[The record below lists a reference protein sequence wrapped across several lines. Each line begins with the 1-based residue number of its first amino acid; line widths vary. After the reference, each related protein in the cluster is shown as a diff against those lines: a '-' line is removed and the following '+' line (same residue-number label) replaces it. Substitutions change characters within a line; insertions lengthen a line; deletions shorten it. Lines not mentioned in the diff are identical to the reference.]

1 MSKSARRANSDL
13 VVHRDRFVPYLL
25 GRISRGIASAA
36 SILYR
41 KRLGVGIND
50 SRIVIV
56 LARRPRITA
65 KDLAEDTS
73 LNKSVISRSLST
85 LRTKGIVRIEERE
98 GRREVDLTPAGRKL
112 HERISRV
119 ALDRE
124 DLMLKGFS
132 GKEREMLIGYLHRL
146 MKNVPEANDYDPLSQ
161 SRGPALA
168 PRKAGPKGKSARR
181 SSEKRNTR
189 SN

>member
-1 MSKSARRANSDL
+1 MRTSARRANSGVQANL
-13 VVHRDRFVPYLL
+13 VVQRDRFVPYLL

-65 KDLAEDTS
+65 KDLSEDTS

-85 LRTKGIVRIEERE
+85 LRSKGIVRIEERE
-98 GRREVDLTPAGRKL
+98 GRREVELTPSGRNL
-112 HERISRV
+112 HDRISKV
-119 ALDRE
+119 ALERE

-132 GKEREMLIGYLHRL
+132 DKERELLIGYLHRL
-146 MKNVPEANDYDPLSQ
+146 MKNVPIANGYDPLS
-161 SRGPALA
+161 
-168 PRKAGPKGKSARR
+168 RKRLKNG
-181 SSEKRNTR
+181 E
-189 SN
+189 

>member
-1 MSKSARRANSDL
+1 MSKSARSAGL
-13 VVHRDRFVPYLL
+13 LVHRDRFVPYLL

-41 KRLGVGIND
+41 RRLGVGIND

-85 LRTKGIVRIEERE
+85 LRAKGIVRIDERE
-98 GRREVDLTPAGRKL
+98 GRREVDLTAAGRNL
-112 HERISRV
+112 HDRISRV

-132 GKEREMLIGYLHRL
+132 AKERETLIDYLHRL
-146 MKNVPEANDYDPLSQ
+146 MKNVPEANGYDPLS
-161 SRGPALA
+161 RGQ
-168 PRKAGPKGKSARR
+168 PRKTARKKASR
-181 SSEKRNTR
+181 
-189 SN
+189 

>member
-1 MSKSARRANSDL
+1 MSKSARRASPSVQNSV

-65 KDLAEDTS
+65 KDLSEDTS

-85 LRTKGIVRIEERE
+85 LRAKGIVRIEERD
-98 GRREVDLTPAGRKL
+98 GRREVDLTAAGRNL
-112 HERISRV
+112 HDRISRV

-124 DLMLKGFS
+124 DLMLKGFNA
-132 GKEREMLIGYLHRL
+132 KEREMLIGYLHRL
-146 MKNVPEANDYDPLSQ
+146 MRNVPEANGYDPLSRGGV
-161 SRGPALA
+161 SRP
-168 PRKAGPKGKSARR
+168 
-181 SSEKRNTR
+181 RNTR
-189 SN
+189 AKKSGAKSGRPRQVG

>member
-1 MSKSARRANSDL
+1 MSKSAGRASLL
-13 VVHRDRFVPYLL
+13 VQRDRFVPYLL

-65 KDLAEDTS
+65 KDLSEDTA
-73 LNKSVISRSLST
+73 LNKSVISRSLGT
-85 LRTKGIVRIEERE
+85 LRSKGIVRIDDRD
-98 GRREVDLTPAGRKL
+98 GRREVELTAAGRGL
-112 HERISRV
+112 HDRISRV

-132 GKEREMLIGYLHRL
+132 AKERATLIDFLHRL
-146 MKNVPEANDYDPLSQ
+146 TKNVPAANGYDPLSRRNAAAKKS
-161 SRGPALA
+161 SR
-168 PRKAGPKGKSARR
+168 
-181 SSEKRNTR
+181 
-189 SN
+189 

>member
-1 MSKSARRANSDL
+1 MRKSARRASL
-13 VVHRDRFVPYLL
+13 LVHRDRFVPYLL

-41 KRLGVGIND
+41 RRLGVGIND

-65 KDLAEDTS
+65 KDLSEDTS

-85 LRTKGIVRIEERE
+85 LCSKGIVRIDERH
-98 GRREVDLTPAGRKL
+98 GRREVELTAAGRGL
-112 HERISRV
+112 HDRISRV

-132 GKEREMLIGYLHRL
+132 ARERESLIDYLHRL
-146 MKNVPEANDYDPLSQ
+146 IKNVPDANGYDPLAGQ
-161 SRGPALA
+161 NA
-168 PRKAGPKGKSARR
+168 PRKPLRTRKKSSR
-181 SSEKRNTR
+181 
-189 SN
+189 

>member
-1 MSKSARRANSDL
+1 MSKSARRASL
-13 VVHRDRFVPYLL
+13 VVQRDRFVPYLL

-65 KDLAEDTS
+65 KDLSEDTS
-73 LNKSVISRSLST
+73 LNKSVISRSLGT
-85 LRTKGIVRIEERE
+85 LLSKGIVRIGERE
-98 GRREVDLTPAGRKL
+98 GRREVELTAAGRNL

-124 DLMLKGFS
+124 DLMLKGFTTR
-132 GKEREMLIGYLHRL
+132 EREALIGYLHRI
-146 MKNVPEANDYDPLSQ
+146 MKNVPEANGYDPLA
-161 SRGPALA
+161 RIRA
-168 PRKAGPKGKSARR
+168 RKKS
-181 SSEKRNTR
+181 

>member
-1 MSKSARRANSDL
+1 MMKSARRASL
-13 VVHRDRFVPYLL
+13 VVQRDRFVPYLL

-56 LARRPRITA
+56 LGRRPCITA
-65 KDLAEDTS
+65 KDLSEDTA
-73 LNKSVISRSLST
+73 LNKSVISRSLGT
-85 LRTKGIVRIEERE
+85 LRAKGIVRIEERG
-98 GRREVDLTPAGRKL
+98 GRREVDLTAAGRNL
-112 HERISRV
+112 HDRISSV

-132 GKEREMLIGYLHRL
+132 KNERETLIRYLHRI
-146 MKNVPEANDYDPLSQ
+146 MKNVPEANGYDPLS
-161 SRGPALA
+161 RTA
-168 PRKAGPKGKSARR
+168 PDRRRKKNSH
-181 SSEKRNTR
+181 
-189 SN
+189 

>member
-1 MSKSARRANSDL
+1 MSKSARRASL
-13 VVHRDRFVPYLL
+13 VVQRDRFVPYLL

-65 KDLAEDTS
+65 KDLSEDTS

-85 LRTKGIVRIEERE
+85 LLSKGIVRIGERE
-98 GRREVDLTPAGRKL
+98 GRREVELTAAGRNL

-124 DLMLKGFS
+124 DLMLKGFTTR
-132 GKEREMLIGYLHRL
+132 EREALISYLHRI
-146 MKNVPEANDYDPLSQ
+146 MKNVPEANGYDPLS
-161 SRGPALA
+161 RTR
-168 PRKAGPKGKSARR
+168 PRKKS
-181 SSEKRNTR
+181 

>member
-1 MSKSARRANSDL
+1 MRTSARRASPLVQSSL

-65 KDLAEDTS
+65 KDLSEDTS

-85 LRTKGIVRIEERE
+85 LRAKGIVRIEERE
-98 GRREVDLTPAGRKL
+98 GRREVELTPSGRGL
-112 HERISRV
+112 HDRISKV
-119 ALDRE
+119 ALERE
-124 DLMLKGFS
+124 DLMLQGFS
-132 GKEREMLIGYLHRL
+132 AKEREILIGYLHRL
-146 MKNVPEANDYDPLSQ
+146 MKNVPLANGYDPLS
-161 SRGPALA
+161 
-168 PRKAGPKGKSARR
+168 RKNLKNNGNGK
-181 SSEKRNTR
+181 
-189 SN
+189 

>member
-1 MSKSARRANSDL
+1 MSKSARRAGL
-13 VVHRDRFVPYLL
+13 LVHRDRFVPYLL

-41 KRLGVGIND
+41 RRLGVGIND

-73 LNKSVISRSLST
+73 LNKSVISRSLGT
-85 LRTKGIVRIEERE
+85 LRVKGIVRIDERE
-98 GRREVDLTPAGRKL
+98 GRREVELTAAGRAL
-112 HERISRV
+112 HNRISRV

-132 GKEREMLIGYLHRL
+132 AKEREVLIGYLHRI
-146 MKNVPEANDYDPLSQ
+146 MKNVPEANGYDPLARSAPAGVARKKS
-161 SRGPALA
+161 SR
-168 PRKAGPKGKSARR
+168 
-181 SSEKRNTR
+181 
-189 SN
+189 

>member
-1 MSKSARRANSDL
+1 MSKSARSASL
-13 VVHRDRFVPYLL
+13 LVHRDRFVPYLM

-41 KRLGVGIND
+41 RRLGIGIND

-85 LRTKGIVRIEERE
+85 LRTKGIVRIDERE
-98 GRREVDLTPAGRKL
+98 GRREVELTAAGRNL
-112 HERISRV
+112 HDRISRV

-132 GKEREMLIGYLHRL
+132 AKERETLIGYLHRL
-146 MKNVPEANDYDPLSQ
+146 MKNVPEANGYDPLSRGQ
-161 SRGPALA
+161 SRKP
-168 PRKAGPKGKSARR
+168 PRKKSPR
-181 SSEKRNTR
+181 
-189 SN
+189 